1 MKLDVRTTALAAALL
16 LTAGSA
22 AHALVLA
29 EKSPAQK
36 LRADIGK
43 QMTGY
48 VKCLGRAYVACEKT
62 GTQTGTECTL
72 ATGTAAPSADPKG
85 KFANAV
91 AKCDAKLDFT
101 KKAPRDLTSL
111 ESYRLLGCPRFTLP
125 FQLSGLEQLQQA
137 FLLLKP
143 ALDDIIP
150 TNMPAASGCNDGK
163 SCAVAAQAVLDF
175 LDALNRCELSCEE
188 DYANKR
194 GDGGTTDNLTR
205 CDATGDPNAQAC
217 ITRATDRFRAKASF
231 WPQRDAVIATFTPL
245 LDPFFDSFWNIPDQ
259 CL

>member
-1 MKLDVRTTALAAALL
+1 MKLDVRTTALATALL
-16 LTAGSA
+16 LTTGSA

-72 ATGTAAPSADPKG
+72 ETGTAAPSADPKG

-101 KKAPRDLTSL
+101 KKAPRDLTLL
-111 ESYRLLGCPRFTLP
+111 ESYQLLGCPRYNLP
-125 FQLSGLEQLQQA
+125 FQLGGLENLQQA
-137 FLLLKP
+137 FQLMKS
-143 ALDDIIP
+143 ALDDVIP
-150 TNMPAASGCNDGK
+150 TNMPTLSGCNDGK
-163 SCAVAAQAVLDF
+163 SCAIAAQAVLDF
-175 LDALNRCELSCEE
+175 LDGLNKCELSCEE

-194 GDGGTTDNLTR
+194 GDGGTTDSLTR
-205 CDATGDPNAQAC
+205 CDANGDPNAQAC
-217 ITRATDRFRAKASF
+217 IAKATDRFRAKASF
-231 WPQRDAVIATFTPL
+231 WPGREAVVAQFTPL
-245 LDPFFDSFWNIPDQ
+245 FDQLFDSYWNISDL